1 MNNGYINWIKRAES
15 SLALAK
21 VDKDE
26 NIFYED
32 LCFQL
37 QQASEK
43 ILKAFL
49 LYKNVSPP
57 KTHSFRLLLKLIKE
71 IKEYPDSVRRIIE
84 LEDYAVQTRY
94 PGDYAPVEKEEYL
107 EALKIAENVFAW
119 VKDTIKTVH

>member
-1 MNNGYINWIKRAES
+1 MNEGYINWIKGAES

-21 VDKDE
+21 AQKDE

-49 LYKNVSPP
+49 LYNNVSPP
-57 KTHSFRLLLKLIKE
+57 KTHSFRILLKLIKE
-71 IKEYPDSVRRIIE
+71 KKEYPDSVKRIIE

-107 EALKIAENVFAW
+107 KALEITEDVFVW
-119 VKDTIKTVH
+119 VKSEIDTVH